1 MANINYCIIYGSVK
15 VYGIGKDVEK
25 FSQWLDFTWQVL
37 RIMNYATLGIFQKLR
52 CNSCPIDANRN
63 RKLALFILTI
73 CFKIK
78 SVLQENESLIS
89 QNQNLKSEI
98 RKLEREKKRLI
109 DVLSVHET
117 SCPKRRKTTTTLHE
131 SSNNVDGYD
140 DIIAEFSQ
148 QKSEPS
154 AFQENLDFGSLPSI
168 KVEDVSSPMDE
179 DIFLRPPEPPGFY
192 TDGFQSQTRLYNN
205 HHHVP
210 GSHHFLGVMTLGH
223 HHYLDLDNRCI
234 AL

>member
-117 SCPKRRKTTTTLHE
+117 SQDDDDVAREQQQRWRLRRHYCRVFATKIGAFCVSRKPWLWFFAEHQSGRRLESDGRRYFFEATRTPGLLHRRV
-131 SSNNVDGYD
+131 SVSDPSV
-140 DIIAEFSQ
+140 Q
-148 QKSEPS
+148 QSPPRTWITPFFRS
-154 AFQENLDFGSLPSI
+154 HDPGTSSLPG
-168 KVEDVSSPMDE
+168 P
-179 DIFLRPPEPPGFY
+179 R
-192 TDGFQSQTRLYNN
+192 Q
-205 HHHVP
+205 
-210 GSHHFLGVMTLGH
+210 
-223 HHYLDLDNRCI
+223 
-234 AL
+234 